1 MFTWHVGMPGWYSGV
16 SPSHEQVCWA
26 VQECPKWDLSH
37 LVDLQPLCSC
47 QPQCCLFNNLNMV
60 LDVTSLGLIPKD
72 LPEEDKTI
80 LRTQGVDI
88 ENPHAYLALFPLLM
102 ECCCAEQAGT
112 IPGPSRLVPERS
124 KHPSPK
130 PGFNPLVLSIPLRF
144 WRGT

>member
-1 MFTWHVGMPGWYSGV
+1 
-16 SPSHEQVCWA
+16 
-26 VQECPKWDLSH
+26 
-37 LVDLQPLCSC
+37 
-47 QPQCCLFNNLNMV
+47 MV

-88 ENPHAYLALFPLLM
+88 ENRHAYLASFPLLM
-102 ECCCAEQAGT
+102 ECCCAEQAST
-112 IPGPSRLVPERS
+112 IPGPSRLVPERY

-130 PGFNPLVLSIPLRF
+130 PGCDPLGLSIPLRF